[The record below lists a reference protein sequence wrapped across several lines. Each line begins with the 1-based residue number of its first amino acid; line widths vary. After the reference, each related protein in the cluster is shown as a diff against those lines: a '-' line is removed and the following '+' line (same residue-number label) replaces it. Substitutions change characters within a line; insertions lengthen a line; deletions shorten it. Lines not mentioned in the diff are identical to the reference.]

1 MSREERPEAGPGGK
15 TADNDVRQAVTPP
28 RGQLPGCL
36 VHSLN
41 NTLQSILGNVELAR
55 MQAPDVIRPFLEHAL
70 VACAEATRLV
80 KDLLLAGEQARAPN
94 ETSSVPTHEIPGQQ
108 TGGSAAGPVVLVV
121 DDDDIVRDSVA
132 RVLRFG
138 GFCTFTAADGPAAL
152 AFVTRA
158 APAPALVLMDESMPG
173 LDGTTVR
180 KQINKLAPEIRV
192 IMISGHVSEGLAG
205 HGVHSVLEKPVRA
218 EELLEVVCKTLGVT
232 RTRS

>member
-1 MSREERPEAGPGGK
+1 
-15 TADNDVRQAVTPP
+15 
-28 RGQLPGCL
+28 
-36 VHSLN
+36 
-41 NTLQSILGNVELAR
+41 
-55 MQAPDVIRPFLEHAL
+55 MQAPDDIRPFLENAL
-70 VACAEATRLV
+70 VACTEATRLV
-80 KDLLLAGEQARAPN
+80 KDLLVAGEQGRVPN
-94 ETSSVPTHEIPGQQ
+94 ETDSVPKLEIPVQQ
-108 TGGSAAGPVVLVV
+108 TSGSPAGPVVLVV

-192 IMISGHVSEGLAG
+192 IMISGHDSEGLAG
-205 HGVHSVLEKPVRA
+205 QGVHSVLEKPVRA
-218 EELLEVVCKTLGVT
+218 EELLEVVRKTLGVT
-232 RTRS
+232 RTPS